1 MSQALR
7 SIPGI
12 LTAIAIAFVVLTY
25 ALSFVITIAA
35 IIETQLGSNLLSLN
49 GFLLLEIFLILIPGV
64 LPANGLGLILA
75 FMLIFAL
82 CFWAAAKDRGGFIK
96 SLVGL
101 TRKAKPT
108 TTPNWLV
115 IMPLISSFLLVLT
128 VILTISLNFAGVP
141 VGNIPQN
148 NPAELF
154 ASVTFA
160 PVAEEMGFRITPI
173 GLIVVIRTL
182 LPLHRGRGLRN
193 AGSSTVA
200 KRILVALISPDRA
213 KEAAGLTSIGT
224 RGWHGIHWA
233 EWIVLVASSAWF
245 GLLHSLSGAGWGPG
259 KAIPAGLTGLAL
271 GIVYLWYGAYADILL
286 HWFFDFYN
294 FTIFGALL
302 GGPYSDILASLAV
315 LTSLFLAVA
324 GFVYGIRWLKPER
337 PPKLQPPMTQIP
349 PPQF

>member
-1 MSQALR
+1 MIQALR

-49 GFLLLEIFLILIPGV
+49 GFLPLEIFLILIPGV

-128 VILTISLNFAGVP
+128 VILTSSLKFAGVP
-141 VGNIPQN
+141 VGHIHQN
-148 NPAELF
+148 NPSEIF
-154 ASVTFA
+154 ASQTFSS
-160 PVAEEMGFRITPI
+160 EDSNNGF
-173 GLIVVIRTL
+173 
-182 LPLHRGRGLRN
+182 
-193 AGSSTVA
+193 S
-200 KRILVALISPDRA
+200 
-213 KEAAGLTSIGT
+213 
-224 RGWHGIHWA
+224 
-233 EWIVLVASSAWF
+233 
-245 GLLHSLSGAGWGPG
+245 
-259 KAIPAGLTGLAL
+259 
-271 GIVYLWYGAYADILL
+271 
-286 HWFFDFYN
+286 
-294 FTIFGALL
+294 
-302 GGPYSDILASLAV
+302 
-315 LTSLFLAVA
+315 
-324 GFVYGIRWLKPER
+324 
-337 PPKLQPPMTQIP
+337 M
-349 PPQF
+349 

>member
-7 SIPGI
+7 SIPGV

-49 GFLLLEIFLILIPGV
+49 GFLPLEIFLILIPGV

-108 TTPNWLV
+108 ATPNWLV
-115 IMPLISSFLLVLT
+115 IMPLISSFLLVLI
-128 VILTISLNFAGVP
+128 VILTISLNSAGVP

-160 PVAEEMGFRITPI
+160 PVAEEIGFRITPI

-224 RGWHGIHWA
+224 RGWRGIHWA
-233 EWIVLVASSAWF
+233 EWILLVASSAWF

-337 PPKLQPPMTQIP
+337 PPKLQPPMTEIP

>member
-7 SIPGI
+7 SIPGV

-49 GFLLLEIFLILIPGV
+49 GFLPLEIFLILIPGV

-115 IMPLISSFLLVLT
+115 IMPLISSFLLVLI
-128 VILTISLNFAGVP
+128 VILTISLNSAGVP

-160 PVAEEMGFRITPI
+160 PVAEEIGFRITPI

-224 RGWHGIHWA
+224 RGWRGIHWA
-233 EWIVLVASSAWF
+233 EWILLVASSAWF
-245 GLLHSLSGAGWGPG
+245 GLLHPLSGAGWGPG